1 MSLYHN
7 NQAIYPKSIALNVKD
22 LRKMVQ
28 FYKDIL
34 GFKLHESKEGF
45 ACFTAN
51 GKDVLLELYQ
61 TNSVNTNV
69 ALYHVA
75 YLFNSK
81 EALASIFRHI
91 LVQKYPMTGG
101 ADHTVSDALYLDDPE
116 GNGIELYFDTQPD
129 AWDDIEAHPE
139 RLQNYP
145 FPYDEYLR
153 MAKKFYS
160 IDSNTIIGHI
170 HLHAINLKDAVK
182 FYETVFGYDT
192 IAKVPSAYFM
202 SSQRYH
208 HHIALNTWR
217 VPTVFDDKNLGL
229 KYIVLET
236 EANEVREQ
244 LLNRINSLDNATSN
258 DDVVLFKDANG
269 YAYKIK
275 TQK

>member
-1 MSLYHN
+1 
-7 NQAIYPKSIALNVKD
+7 
-22 LRKMVQ
+22 MVQ

-45 ACFTAN
+45 ASFTAN

-61 TNSVNTNV
+61 TNSVSTNI

-91 LVQKYPMTGG
+91 LEQKYPMTGG

-129 AWDDIEAHPE
+129 AWDDIEEHPE

-170 HLHAINLKDAVK
+170 HLHTINLKDAVK

-258 DDVVLFKDANG
+258 DDVVIFKDANG